1 MWQKALGELQNE
13 LVTKMEKN
21 ELIALQEFVKG
32 KLKMLR
38 DKMKSMKVY
47 QKAQEAAATKQSL
60 LKWVHSSEVEIYLI
74 LAIHN

>member
-60 LKWVHSSEVEIYLI
+60 LK
-74 LAIHN
+74 